1 VRTVLHRLAV
11 ALLALVLAGHARA
24 QDRLQ
29 VLDRAEI
36 VLSDAADPLPD
47 STAWQPQA
55 LPDYWPTTRPGVSG
69 VAWYRLRFELPA
81 RPEGPQAVMARR
93 LGGDGA
99 IYVNGKLVGQNTDSD
114 RPGPAGPALHV
125 FGAELLKAGANELL
139 IRLRVG
145 PNERGWLAGVGVGDK
160 PAVTQAFE
168 KERFLHTTL
177 TQMAA
182 AFSLTISIGTLLIWW
197 WRRREVVFGY
207 FGMAAVTAVLV
218 IADVLG
224 YLDFAPQPFTSQIIW
239 FSTLAIGTPALFIY
253 CLRFAGWR
261 WPRTERAVYL
271 LGAAIYLIDQSPQLL
286 GHPLLG
292 IGRSLFGVRLWE
304 LMFALPF
311 LLMLYVWYRRPGI
324 ESALLTLG
332 HLYSTLAHV
341 SVMLFGVGHAGGI
354 NIMQTHLIPLYVVMG
369 WIITRRFAQSLT
381 DAEQINGELEQRV
394 QAKRTELA
402 SQAEQVLA
410 LTRQQALA
418 DERRRIMS
426 DMHDGI
432 GAQLI
437 STLSVVEHG
446 SASREQIAGAL
457 RDCIDDLR
465 LAVDSL
471 EPTDAELLPLLGNL
485 RYRLEAR
492 LKASGIAL
500 DWQVSDLPKL
510 ACLTPQNVLHILR
523 ILQEAFANVLKHAHA
538 RRIRVATAV
547 DAGRVSISVSDD
559 GKGFDGSASARGYG
573 LTNMRGR
580 ARTIGGDLRI
590 EPTAFGTTLSLVLPI
605 G

>member
-1 VRTVLHRLAV
+1 MDTLLHRFAAV
-11 ALLALVLAGHARA
+11 LLSLLLAGHACA
-24 QDRLQ
+24 QDHLLD
-29 VLDRAEI
+29 LDRAEI
-36 VLSDAADPLPD
+36 VLSDAAEPPPD
-47 STAWQPQA
+47 SAAWQPQA
-55 LPDYWPTTRPGVSG
+55 LPHDRRSTRPGASG

-81 RPEGPQAVMARR
+81 RPEGPQAVMAKR
-93 LGGDGA
+93 LRGDGA
-99 IYVNGKLVGQNTDSD
+99 IYVNDTLVGQNTDSD
-114 RPGPAGPALHV
+114 RPGPAGPVLHV
-125 FGAELLKAGANELL
+125 FGAELLRAGTNELL
-139 IRLRVG
+139 IRVRLQ
-145 PNERGWLAGVGVGDK
+145 PDERAWLSGIRIGDE
-160 PAVTQAFE
+160 PAVAQAFE
-168 KERFLHTTL
+168 KERFFHTTL

-197 WRRREVVFGY
+197 WRRREEVFGY
-207 FGMAAVTAVLV
+207 FGVAATTAVLV
-218 IADVLG
+218 LADVLG
-224 YLDFAPQPFTSQIIW
+224 YLDFAPQPYTSQIIW
-239 FSTLAIGTPALFIY
+239 FSMLALGTPALFIY

-271 LGAAIYLIDQSPQLL
+271 LGAAIYLVDQSPWLF
-286 GHPLLG
+286 GHPLPVSG
-292 IGRSLFGVRLWE
+292 QLFGVQLWE

-311 LLMLYVWYRRPGI
+311 LLMLYIWYRRPGI
-324 ESALLTLG
+324 ESALLTLA
-332 HLYSTLAHV
+332 HLYSTLAHLF
-341 SVMLFGVGHAGGI
+341 VMLFGVGLAGGI
-354 NIMQTHLIPLYVVMG
+354 NIMQTHLIPLYLVMG

-381 DAEQINGELEQRV
+381 DAERLNGELEQRV
-394 QAKRTELA
+394 EAKRAELA
-402 SQAEQVLA
+402 GQAEQVLA

-426 DMHDGI
+426 DTHDGI

-446 SASREQIAGAL
+446 SASREQIADAL

-500 DWQVSDLPKL
+500 DWQVSDVPKL

-538 RRIRVATAV
+538 RRVRVATAV

-559 GKGFDGSASARGYG
+559 GKGFDNSASARGYG

-590 EPTAFGTTLSLVLPI
+590 EPTASGTTLSLVLPI

>member
-1 VRTVLHRLAV
+1 MGALHRLAI
-11 ALLALVLAGHARA
+11 AALALVLASHAWA
-24 QDRLQ
+24 QDTPL

-36 VLSDAADPLPD
+36 VLGDAAEPPTDSAAWEPTAFPD
-47 STAWQPQA
+47 N
-55 LPDYWPTTRPGVSG
+55 WPTTRPGVSG

-81 RPEGPQAVMARR
+81 PPEGPQAVMAKR
-93 LGGDGA
+93 LGGDAA
-99 IYVNGKLVGQNTDSD
+99 IYVNGELVGQNTDSD
-114 RPGPAGPALHV
+114 RPGPCGPVLHA
-125 FGAELLKAGANELL
+125 FGADRLRAGANELL
-139 IRLRVG
+139 IRLHVA
-145 PNERGWLAGVGVGDK
+145 PDDRGWLTGIRIGDK
-160 PAVTQAFE
+160 PAVAQAFE
-168 KERFLHTTL
+168 NERFLHTTL

-197 WRRREVVFGY
+197 WRRNEEVFGY
-207 FGMAAVTAVLV
+207 FGVAAMTAVLV
-218 IADVLG
+218 IVDVLG

-261 WPRTERAVYL
+261 WPCTERAVYL
-271 LGAAIYLIDQSPQLL
+271 LGAAIYLIDQSPVLF

-292 IGRSLFGVRLWE
+292 IGRSLFGMRLWE
-304 LMFALPF
+304 LMVALPF

-341 SVMLFGVGHAGGI
+341 SVMVFGIGLAGGI
-354 NIMQTHLIPLYVVMG
+354 NIMQTHLIPLYLVMG
-369 WIITRRFAQSLT
+369 WIITRRFAQSLA
-381 DAEQINGELEQRV
+381 DAEQLNGELEQRV
-394 QAKRTELA
+394 EAKRAELA

-432 GAQLI
+432 GGQLI
-437 STLSVVEHG
+437 SMLSVAEHG

-485 RYRLEAR
+485 RYRIEAR

-500 DWQVSDLPKL
+500 DWHVSDVPKL

-538 RRIRVATAV
+538 RHIRVATAV
-547 DAGRVSISVSDD
+547 DAGQVSISVGDD
-559 GKGFDGSASARGYG
+559 GRGFDGSASARGYG

-590 EPTAFGTTLSLVLPI
+590 EPTAYGTTLSLVLPI

>member
-1 VRTVLHRLAV
+1 VSALLHRVAV
-11 ALLALVLAGHARA
+11 ALLALVLPGHAWP

-29 VLDRAEI
+29 SLDRAEI
-36 VLSDAADPLPD
+36 VLSDAAEPPADPA
-47 STAWQPQA
+47 AWQPQA

-114 RPGPAGPALHV
+114 RPGPAGPVLHV
-125 FGAELLKAGANELL
+125 FGAELTRGGTNELL

-145 PNERGWLAGVGVGDK
+145 ADERGWLAGIRIGDK
-160 PAVTQAFE
+160 PAVAQAFE

-197 WRRREVVFGY
+197 WRRREEVFGY
-207 FGMAAVTAVLV
+207 FGVAAMTAVLV

-224 YLDFAPQPFTSQIIW
+224 YLDFAPEPFTSQIIW
-239 FSTLAIGTPALFIY
+239 FSMLAIGTPALFIY

-261 WPRTERAVYL
+261 WPRIERAVYL
-271 LGAAIYLIDQSPQLL
+271 LGAAIYLIDQAPMLF

-292 IGRSLFGVRLWE
+292 IGRSLFGVKLWE

-311 LLMLYVWYRRPGI
+311 VLMLYVWVHRPGI

-341 SVMLFGVGHAGGI
+341 SVMLFGVGRDGGI
-354 NIMQTHLIPLYVVMG
+354 NIMQTHLIPLYLVMG
-369 WIITRRFAQSLT
+369 WIITRRFAQSLA
-381 DAEQINGELEQRV
+381 DAGQLNDELEQRV
-394 QAKRTELA
+394 EAKRAELA
-402 SQAEQVLA
+402 RQAEQVLA

-418 DERRRIMS
+418 DERRRMMS

-432 GAQLI
+432 GGQLI

-485 RYRLEAR
+485 RYRIEAR

-500 DWQVSDLPKL
+500 DWQVGDVPKL
-510 ACLTPQNVLHILR
+510 ACLTPQNALHILR
-523 ILQEAFANVLKHAHA
+523 ILQEAFANVLKHANA
-538 RRIRVATAV
+538 RCIRVATAV

-580 ARTIGGDLRI
+580 ARTVGGDLRI

-605 G
+605 V